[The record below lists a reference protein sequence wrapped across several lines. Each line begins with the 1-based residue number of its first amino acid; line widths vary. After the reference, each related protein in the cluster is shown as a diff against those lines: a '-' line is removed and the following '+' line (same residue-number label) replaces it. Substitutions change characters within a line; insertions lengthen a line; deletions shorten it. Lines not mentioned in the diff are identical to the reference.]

1 MALAATYKDI
11 LVEIYEQYEDS
22 HAVSAG
28 EDTANQLTVTGK
40 VVHLDASGNGEEVRR
55 TRVYIDGVQAT
66 LTEVSQNGADIKI
79 SIASLTEGEYAEI
92 YVPTATGTLD
102 SNTTH
107 GKLTLPSKQAAFT
120 FDSTGDTLETGGLGT
135 ASKDTYVFATAG
147 SATLALETKNSTSL
161 KDLTSARLH
170 NKFVSLVIQDTS
182 QSATEYRILNACN
195 VTDIGQNVINTDN
208 VRGILMTTY
217 GFGFKPEVE
226 VSDT

>member
-11 LVEIYEQYEDS
+11 LLEIYEQYNDNHS
-22 HAVSAG
+22 VSAAEEAAG
-28 EDTANQLTVTGK
+28 DLK
-40 VVHLDASGNGEEVRR
+40 VVGKLPHADVIGTGEEVGR
-55 TRVYIDGVQAT
+55 TRVYVDGVQAT
-66 LTEVSQNGADIKI
+66 ITEVAINVADADITI
-79 SIASLTEGEYAEI
+79 SGGVTEGQYAEI
-92 YVPTATGTLD
+92 YLCCTTGTLP
-102 SNTTH
+102 SATT

-147 SATLALETKNSTSL
+147 SATLALETKNSISL
-161 KDLTSARLH
+161 KDLTQARLT
-170 NKFVSLVIQDTS
+170 NKFLSLVMKDTS
-182 QSATEYRILNACN
+182 QAADEFRIMNACN

>member
-11 LVEIYEQYEDS
+11 LVEMYEQYNDNHS
-22 HAVSAG
+22 VSAA
-28 EDTANQLTVTGK
+28 EETAGDIK
-40 VVHLDASGNGEEVRR
+40 VVGKLAHADVIGTGEEVGR

-66 LTEVSQNGADIKI
+66 ITEVAINVADTDITI
-79 SIASLTEGEYAEI
+79 SGLVEGQYAEI
-92 YVPTATGTLD
+92 YLACTTGTLP
-102 SNTTH
+102 SNATT

-120 FDSTGDTLETGGLGT
+120 FDSTADTLETGGLGT

-147 SATLALETKNSTSL
+147 SATLALETKNSTSF
-161 KDLTSARLH
+161 KDLTQARLT
-170 NKFVSLVIQDTS
+170 NKFLSLVIKDTS
-182 QSATEYRILNACN
+182 QAADEYRIMNACN

>member
-1 MALAATYKDI
+1 MAGDL
-11 LVEIYEQYEDS
+11 
-22 HAVSAG
+22 
-28 EDTANQLTVTGK
+28 K
-40 VVHLDASGNGEEVRR
+40 VVGKLAHADVIGTGEEVAR

-66 LTEVSQNGADIKI
+66 ITEVALNVADTDITI
-79 SIASLTEGEYAEI
+79 SGGVTEGEWVEI
-92 YVPTATGTLD
+92 YLCATTGTLP
-102 SNTTH
+102 SNATT

-147 SATLALETKNSTSL
+147 SATLALETKNSISL
-161 KDLTSARLH
+161 KDFTSARLN
-170 NKFVSLVIQDTS
+170 NKFVSLVIKDTS
-182 QSATEYRILNACN
+182 QTADEFRILNACN

>member
-11 LVEIYEQYEDS
+11 LITLYEQYNDNHS
-22 HAVSAG
+22 ISAA
-28 EDTANQLTVTGK
+28 EDTANQITVTGK
-40 VVHLDASGNGEEVRR
+40 LGHADVIGTGEEVGR

-66 LTEVSQNGADIKI
+66 ITEVSNNGADCII
-79 SIASLTEGEYAEI
+79 NIASLTEGEYAEI
-92 YVPTATGTLD
+92 YVCTTTGTLD
-102 SNTTH
+102 SNTST

-135 ASKDTYVFATAG
+135 ASKDTYVFATSG
-147 SATLALETKNSTSL
+147 SATLALETKNSISF
-161 KDLTSARLH
+161 KDLSKARLT
-170 NKFVSLVIQDTS
+170 NKFISLVIEDTS
-182 QSATEYRILNACN
+182 QSAVEYRILNAAN